1 MANLEP
7 LNKRQQMILGYIQD
21 YCKTHGY
28 PPSIR
33 DIGKAVGLKSSST
46 VHMYLVQLEEKGYI
60 RRDPAR
66 PRAIIVIKD
75 ETEIDLE
82 MSVRQIPVL
91 GKVAAGTPILAQENI
106 DNYMSVPV
114 DLLGQ
119 GNYYILRVQGDSMIE
134 AGILDKDYVIVHE
147 QQDASNGDIV
157 VALLEDEATVKR
169 YYKMADHIRLQPE
182 NSAMAPIITQEVSIL
197 GKVAGLLRRM

>member
-1 MANLEP
+1 MDKLDTLKQRPREVLEFI
-7 LNKRQQMILGYIQD
+7 RD
-21 YCKTHGY
+21 YCKMHGY
-28 PPSIR
+28 PPSVR

-46 VHMYLVQLEEKGYI
+46 VHMYLVQLEELGFI

-66 PRAIIVIKD
+66 PRAIIIVKD
-75 ETEIDLE
+75 ETEPDLE

-106 DNYMSVPV
+106 DNYMAVPV

-119 GNYYILRVQGDSMIE
+119 GNYYILKVQGDSMIE

-147 QQDASNGDIV
+147 QRDASNGEIV

-182 NSAMAPIITQEVSIL
+182 NSAMEPIITQEVSIL

>member
-7 LNKRQQMILGYIQD
+7 LNKRQQMILDYIQD

-82 MSVRQIPVL
+82 LRVRQIPVL

>member
-1 MANLEP
+1 MAKLEP

>member
-1 MANLEP
+1 MAQRES
-7 LNKRQQMILGYIQD
+7 LNKRQSMILDFIQE
-21 YCKTHGY
+21 YCKMHGY
-28 PPSIR
+28 PPAVR

-60 RRDPAR
+60 RRDPAK
-66 PRAIIVIKD
+66 PRAIIVVKD
-75 ETEIDLE
+75 EAVDNLE
-82 MSVRQIPVL
+82 LSVRQIPVL

-106 DNYMSVPV
+106 DNYMAVPV

-119 GNYYILRVQGDSMIE
+119 GNFYILRVQGDSMIE

-147 QQDASNGDIV
+147 QNDASNGEIV
-157 VALLEDEATVKR
+157 VALLGDEATVKR
-169 YYKMADHIRLQPE
+169 YYKMDDHVRLQPE
-182 NSAMAPIITQEVSIL
+182 NSAMEPIITRDVSIL

>member
-1 MANLEP
+1 MAKLGP

>member
-1 MANLEP
+1 MAKLEP
-7 LNKRQQMILGYIQD
+7 LNKRQQMILDYIQD

>member
-7 LNKRQQMILGYIQD
+7 LNKRQQMILDYIKD

-28 PPSIR
+28 PPSVR

-46 VHMYLVQLEEKGYI
+46 VHMYLVQLEQRGYI

-66 PRAIIVIKD
+66 PRAIIVTKD

-147 QQDASNGDIV
+147 QHDASNGEIV